1 MGLCTQLGQPLSQGA
16 LGDEVAGVGGE
27 ALEGLVAAPRSREWL
42 RHLQAHGEDGVVRVA
57 QPLERDGVVG
67 PLLEVYL
74 YGLADD
80 LGARARALA
89 RHLVELGVAPELSE
103 RATRRRPSAALPPAL
118 R

>member
-1 MGLCTQLGQPLSQGA
+1 LGLCTQLGQPLSQGA

-42 RHLQAHGEDGVVRVA
+42 RRLPAHGEDGVVRVA

-74 YGLADD
+74 DGLADD